1 MPRNSN
7 EQQWDNL
14 NEIPGFT
21 KSNHCKVCK
30 RYVKSKRYHL
40 PHTISFHLSEATQEN
55 IDTKYPFCCDECDYR
70 CFQPVLMKTHIRV
83 WHTGEKPYICPHGC
97 GAFADHAGLSHHTD
111 RKHGRDTPKRDVCE
125 VEYQDDDEG
134 DEQAPSAA
142 QHDTVHGGPSRAT
155 RATRRFVPYA
165 APKKAKAAKK
175 TRTRESLRSISPT
188 SDAQPVQQ
196 KGVYYEAQPSPRQC
210 HSSAATPDYPP
221 VPPPAPTYASPAPVY
236 NPPAPVYN
244 PPAPSYIPPAPIYP
258 PAAYSGDCNAT
269 YYNSY
274 PAAAPNTTYAS
285 SSSFNQA
292 SPSSVNY
299 ASNSSDFSNLSDS
312 FYSTTSS
319 DSLYTSTESAVPQ
332 LSASDIK
339 FAGFSCSSTA
349 RQTPAC
355 DATYATESPA
365 FSNAQFDTLAS
376 AETTAFSPAQPYE
389 LPAPQVNA
397 LAPAEL
403 AADASWYYTEE
414 SSPYAASSSP
424 YNTSSPL
431 DNHTF
436 DASPSENTW
445 ADYGFLA
452 SPETP
457 VDFSFAQQSFDN
469 LSQES
474 WLSCSQESWLNCS
487 QEFSLNC
494 SQQSSFDLSQDL
506 LLDLNPLDF
515 ADPKLGHLD
524 RNFGDSFPVYT
535 DAPYNAFPESDAQ
548 YNAFPGSGVQYNA
561 FPEFGAQYDTE
572 EIGRLLNE
580 FVHPGAMA

>member
-14 NEIPGFT
+14 DEIPGFT

-70 CFQPVLMKTHIRV
+70 CFQPVLLKTHIRV

-97 GAFADHAGLSHHTD
+97 GAFADHAGLKHHSD
-111 RKHGRDTPKRDVCE
+111 RKHGRVIPKRDVCE
-125 VEYQDDDEG
+125 VEYQDDDEE

-175 TRTRESLRSISPT
+175 TRARESLRSISPT

-244 PPAPSYIPPAPIYP
+244 PPAPVYNPPAPSYNPPAPIYP

-269 YYNSY
+269 YYDSY

-292 SPSSVNY
+292 SSSSVSY
-299 ASNSSDFSNLSDS
+299 ASNSSNFSNFSDS

-319 DSLYTSTESAVPQ
+319 DSFYTATEPAVSQ

-349 RQTPAC
+349 RQTSAY
-355 DATYATESPA
+355 DATYATKAPA
-365 FSNAQFDTLAS
+365 FSSAQFDALVTPQAN
-376 AETTAFSPAQPYE
+376 AFPTARSYE

-397 LAPAEL
+397 LSPTEL
-403 AADASWYYTEE
+403 AADASWCYTEQ
-414 SSPYAASSSP
+414 SSPYDASSSP
-424 YNTSSPL
+424 YGVSSSPYNASSPL
-431 DNHTF
+431 ENHTF
-436 DASPSENTW
+436 NASPSENTW

-457 VDFSFAQQSFDN
+457 VDFGFAQQSFDD

-474 WLSCSQESWLNCS
+474 WLHCSQESWLNCS
-487 QEFSLNC
+487 QES
-494 SQQSSFDLSQDL
+494 
-506 LLDLNPLDF
+506 LDLNPIDF

-524 RNFGDSFPVYT
+524 LSFGDPFPAS
-535 DAPYNAFPESDAQ
+535 DAPYNISPE
-548 YNAFPGSGVQYNA
+548 SGVQYNA
-561 FPEFGAQYDTE
+561 FPESGAQYDPE
-572 EIGRLLNE
+572 EIGRLLGE
-580 FVHPGAMA
+580 LIHPGAMA

>member
-21 KSNHCKVCK
+21 KSNHCKVCRK
-30 RYVKSKRYHL
+30 YVKSKRYHL

-97 GAFADHAGLSHHTD
+97 GAFADHAGLKHHSD
-111 RKHGRDTPKRDVCE
+111 RKHGRVIPKRDVCE
-125 VEYQDDDEG
+125 VEYQDDDEE

-142 QHDTVHGGPSRAT
+142 QHDTVHGGPR

-175 TRTRESLRSISPT
+175 TRAREDLRSISPT

-244 PPAPSYIPPAPIYP
+244 PPAPLYNPPAPIYP

-269 YYNSY
+269 YYNGY

-292 SPSSVNY
+292 SSSSVNY
-299 ASNSSDFSNLSDS
+299 ASNSSNFSNLSDS

-319 DSLYTSTESAVPQ
+319 DSFYNAVESTVRQ

-355 DATYATESPA
+355 NATYATEAPA
-365 FSNAQFDTLAS
+365 FSNAQFA
-376 AETTAFSPAQPYE
+376 ANAFSPAQPYE

-403 AADASWYYTEE
+403 AADASWCYTEE
-414 SSPYAASSSP
+414 SSPYGVSSSP
-424 YNTSSPL
+424 YNASSPL
-431 DNHTF
+431 ENHTF
-436 DASPSENTW
+436 NASPSENTW

-457 VDFSFAQQSFDN
+457 VDFGFAQQSFDD

-474 WLSCSQESWLNCS
+474 WLHCSQESWLNCS
-487 QEFSLNC
+487 QES
-494 SQQSSFDLSQDL
+494 
-506 LLDLNPLDF
+506 LDLNPIDF

-524 RNFGDSFPVYT
+524 LSFGDPFPAS
-535 DAPYNAFPESDAQ
+535 DAPYNISPE
-548 YNAFPGSGVQYNA
+548 SGVQYNA
-561 FPEFGAQYDTE
+561 FPESGAQYDPE
-572 EIGRLLNE
+572 EIGRLLGE
-580 FVHPGAMA
+580 LIHPGAMA